1 MAEVRDGT
9 SFTDSS
15 LSPSSE
21 SYRPLKIRN
30 SISSKMSPRW
40 ILNRTSLCRIWNWYL
55 HIVSNILTYTL
66 VHHIRLCATSLTI
79 LVSNSSESLAL
90 PVGLE
95 PTTLWLTATCS
106 TCWAIGEYVYPTW
119 IAQEHLTMSS
129 FYGLELVKFQAH
141 QAWWTFRDSNPGPI
155 GYEPRALTNWAKG
168 PDHQIIVLDLSQC
181 IRYNTWDTEDFY
193 TSGWYRIQFKA

>member
-106 TCWAIGEYVYPTW
+106 TYWAIGEYVCPTW
-119 IAQEHLTMSS
+119 IAQEHLPMSS
-129 FYGLELVKFQAH
+129 FLRTRAYKVSSASSVVDLQGLEP
-141 QAWWTFRDSNPGPI
+141 WTYR
-155 GYEPRALTNWAKG
+155 LWAESS
-168 PDHQIIVLDLSQC
+168 DQLS
-181 IRYNTWDTEDFY
+181 
-193 TSGWYRIQFKA
+193 

>member
-106 TCWAIGEYVYPTW
+106 TCWAIGEYVCPTW
-119 IAQEHLTMSS
+119 IAQEHLPMSS
-129 FYGLELVKFQAH
+129 FLRTRAYKVSRASRVVDLQGLEP
-141 QAWWTFRDSNPGPI
+141 WTYR
-155 GYEPRALTNWAKG
+155 LWAESS
-168 PDHQIIVLDLSQC
+168 DQLS
-181 IRYNTWDTEDFY
+181 
-193 TSGWYRIQFKA
+193 